1 MQFDC
6 TRLRYTRFVFLIIVY
21 KTDYYLNMFVIK
33 LHFCTFRPLVLI
45 VYLLNIHSPVY
56 STALITKLYV
66 PSIIHSFPD
75 NFEIG
80 TNFSFSKYSQMR
92 NFHNSPN
99 PSYAVVVFCNEIAK
113 SLNSTLTF
121 LHFGNEN
128 TFKSLKHPT
137 VVPLLITWLKEKS
150 TTTFWNEYTEDWNA
164 AMDNQKQH
172 PLPIF
177 LEIDSFPQNFV
188 YCQEHKIS
196 QGSIFAFVS
205 ILIEP
210 LDTVVWILLFGF
222 VIAVSII
229 VYLNAEA
236 KVQNAFS
243 AFLITFSGLLSPVL
257 NGLAIK
263 RNGSKIKES
272 KLFVLWML
280 VSTLLMSF
288 YCGVM
293 TRNITKPLPDV
304 TLDNI
309 NDLVNAGYSIIYSR
323 KLWLESDIDSAKIY
337 NKTSFLKLLNSAII
351 ADDFIYELCYGYKR
365 TYLHI
370 WNIALRT
377 ALLAK
382 ENLRRMES
390 SSNSRKVSHKDCYVG
405 KEFVEEGPTFYGFLP
420 PFNEEVSDVFRR
432 FFDAGIYNLWEQEYI
447 GLMHSNKVQER
458 VKVVSKNKIFEEQDQ
473 IIPPISLNSKV
484 ITIFV
489 FWGLCLL
496 FTTFVLIIEL
506 TARNIF
512 KLLCTT

>member
-1 MQFDC
+1 M
-6 TRLRYTRFVFLIIVY
+6 LL
-21 KTDYYLNMFVIK
+21 IK
-33 LHFCTFRPLVLI
+33 LHFCTFGPLVLI
-45 VYLLNIHSPVY
+45 TYLLCLY
-56 STALITKLYV
+56 SSAYATALITKLYV
-66 PSIIHSFPD
+66 PSILHSFPD

-80 TNFSFSKYSQMR
+80 SNFSFTKYSQMR
-92 NFHNSPN
+92 DFHNSPN
-99 PSYAVVVFCNEIAK
+99 PSYAVVIFCNEIAK
-113 SLNSTLTF
+113 ALNSTLTF
-121 LHFGNEN
+121 LRIGKEN
-128 TFKSLKHPT
+128 NFKTLKHPT

-150 TTTFWNEYTEDWNA
+150 TTTFWNEYTESWNA
-164 AMDNQKQH
+164 ATDKNH
-172 PLPIF
+172 SLPIF

-196 QGSIFAFVS
+196 QGSIFALVS

-210 LDTVVWILLFGF
+210 LDTVVWIILFGF

-229 VYLNAEA
+229 VYLNAEVE
-236 KVQNAFS
+236 VQNISS
-243 AFLITFSGLLSPVL
+243 ALLITFSGLLSPVL

-263 RNGSKIKES
+263 RNGNKIKES

-309 NDLVNAGYSIIYSR
+309 NDLVNAGYSVIYSR
-323 KLWLESDIDSAKIY
+323 QLWLDSDRDSAKIY
-337 NKTSFLKLLNSAII
+337 NKTSFQKLLNSAII

-370 WNIALRT
+370 WHIALRT

-382 ENLRRMES
+382 ENLQKRES
-390 SSNSRKVSHKDCYVG
+390 GPNSGMVKRKDCYVG
-405 KEFVEEGPTFYGFLP
+405 TEFVEEGPSYYGFLP
-420 PFNEEVSDVFRR
+420 PFNQEVSDVFQK
-432 FFDAGIYNLWEQEYI
+432 FFDAGVYNLWEREYI

-458 VKVVSKNKIFEEQDQ
+458 VKVVSKNKILEEQDQ
-473 IIPPISLNSKV
+473 IIPSINLNSKV

-489 FWGLCLL
+489 LWGLCLL
-496 FTTFVLIIEL
+496 FSTFVLFVEK
-506 TARNIF
+506 TAKCIL
-512 KLLCTT
+512 KLLGTK